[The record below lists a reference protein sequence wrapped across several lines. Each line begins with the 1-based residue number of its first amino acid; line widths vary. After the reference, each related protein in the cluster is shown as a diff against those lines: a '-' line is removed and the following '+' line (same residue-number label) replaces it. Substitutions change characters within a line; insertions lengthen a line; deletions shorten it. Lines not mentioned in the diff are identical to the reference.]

1 MTLTTPKMTV
11 DLDAPNEDNINVKIS
26 VTDNRGRMSL
36 NFSKRIKLPGNY
48 TLWTSENEGQ
58 ERLSIK
64 YLPSE
69 GTKNKVYDELTDLK
83 YTWKVHNYSS

>member
-1 MTLTTPKMTV
+1 M
-11 DLDAPNEDNINVKIS
+11 
-26 VTDNRGRMSL
+26 TDNQGKMSL
-36 NFSKRIKLPGNY
+36 NFSKRIKLPSNY

-69 GTKNKVYDELTDLK
+69 GTKVKVVDEFTDLT
-83 YTWKVHNYSS
+83 YSWKVRNDSS

>member
-1 MTLTTPKMTV
+1 MIV
-11 DLDAPNEDNINVKIS
+11 DRKAPNDDNINVRIS
-26 VTDNRGRMSL
+26 VSDNRGRMSL
-36 NFSKRIKLPGNY
+36 NFSKRIKLPANY

-69 GTKNKVYDELTDLK
+69 GTKIKVVDELTDLT
-83 YTWKVHNYSS
+83 YTWKVRNDSS